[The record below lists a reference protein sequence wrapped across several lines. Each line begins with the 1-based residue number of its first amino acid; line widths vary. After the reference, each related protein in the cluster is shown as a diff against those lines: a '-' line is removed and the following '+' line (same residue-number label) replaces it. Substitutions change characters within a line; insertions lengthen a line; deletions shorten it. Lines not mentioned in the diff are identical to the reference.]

1 MDSDVD
7 VSRWVLE
14 LLIRDREKECIAKRV
29 LAVAPFSDQD
39 YRLKKT
45 VLLRTIECDVYDALV
60 SETMLETLEMIE
72 DLDLTQGIATT
83 DSMKAAYF
91 AVATECTVK
100 FLVGLMGKPSGKY
113 LEAVD
118 RIWRGRVGALERSET
133 SQLISAE
140 LRQRMDEVEAGVW
153 DLRVSKKLSRMN
165 TRNDALRL
173 VAVYVKEALAL
184 MGPPFITWAVRLN
197 VPKEVADLEGDQ
209 IAVAKEAN
217 VGGGPEAEA
226 QTKNGAN
233 VGDRSELE
241 AQTENGANAGDG
253 SELEAQMANAADVG
267 GESEL
272 EAQMENGANVGE
284 WGNVQMASGTNAVD
298 GSELEKEVVNE
309 TNAGDGSQ
317 LELQNTNGTNA
328 AGESVLEVQ
337 MVSGANVGDGSELEA
352 HTVNAT
358 NVGSESELEA
368 QLVNGTNLGD
378 GCELQA
384 QRVNEANGSCGFE
397 SGPQPMTGVQ
407 LREVGARRMPPTMS
421 RDLVL
426 NEMDSGFTNREVLRF
441 GDDQVHATGV
451 GLPST
456 NRELVLSLDPT
467 TKDKEIQRST
477 GLRYK
482 HLAHRRTRGPVRIR
496 DAEDMG
502 TDLSNSKYDSLSTPE
517 VSNAQEALRS
527 SILELQAVVTD
538 PLPDALRVAE
548 TIRLDLAMKSVNAG
562 AENLSVEKGAGP
574 VQSHNDNL
582 GNMSVPQSSGKEKDV
597 PTPPVNQGKGTE
609 SVQTDDANLGNP
621 SSSNKNN
628 APRPMTDPLPDALR
642 VAETI
647 RLDLA
652 KKSVNVGAE
661 NLSVEIGAGPVQSHN
676 DNLGNVSV
684 SQSSRKEKDVPN
696 PPVNQGKGT
705 ESVQTD
711 DVNLGNPSSS
721 NKNNAPRPSLMER
734 NTTAHTYEWDDSIDT
749 SQGAMKDPGRLYL
762 PSPKRNAVSPL
773 KKYENKRF
781 TKRRKAKRW
790 SLLEEDTLRT
800 GVQKYGA
807 GNWKFILNSYREIFE
822 ERTEVDL
829 KDKWRNM
836 TR

>member
-60 SETMLETLEMIE
+60 TETMLETLEMIE
-72 DLDLTQGIATT
+72 DLDISQGIATT
-83 DSMKAAYF
+83 DSMKAAYL

-272 EAQMENGANVGE
+272 EAQMETGANVGGE
-284 WGNVQMASGTNAVD
+284 SELEAQMENGGNVQMASGTNAVD

-317 LELQNTNGTNA
+317 LEVQTTNGTNA
-328 AGESVLEVQ
+328 AGESV
-337 MVSGANVGDGSELEA
+337 
-352 HTVNAT
+352 
-358 NVGSESELEA
+358 LEA

-426 NEMDSGFTNREVLRF
+426 NERDSGFTNREVLRF
-441 GDDQVHATGV
+441 GDDQVHEIGV

-467 TKDKEIQRST
+467 TKDKEIQRSA

-496 DAEDMG
+496 DAEDLG

-609 SVQTDDANLGNP
+609 SVQADDANVGNP

-628 APRPMTDPLPDALR
+628 APRPMTDPLLDALQ

-652 KKSVNVGAE
+652 MKSVNVGAE

-676 DNLGNVSV
+676 DNLGKVSFP
-684 SQSSRKEKDVPN
+684 QSSGKEKDVPN

-734 NTTAHTYEWDDSIDT
+734 NITAHTYEWDDSIDT
-749 SQGAMKDPGRLYL
+749 SQGAMKDPGRLHL

>member
-72 DLDLTQGIATT
+72 DLDLSQGIATT
-83 DSMKAAYF
+83 DSMKAAYL

-272 EAQMENGANVGE
+272 EAQMENGANVGGE
-284 WGNVQMASGTNAVD
+284 SELEAQMENGDNVQMASGTNAVD

-317 LELQNTNGTNA
+317 LELQTTNGTNA
-328 AGESVLEVQ
+328 AVESVLEVQ
-337 MVSGANVGDGSELEA
+337 M
-352 HTVNAT
+352 
-358 NVGSESELEA
+358 
-368 QLVNGTNLGD
+368 
-378 GCELQA
+378 A
-384 QRVNEANGSCGFE
+384 QRVNEASGSCGFE

-441 GDDQVHATGV
+441 GDDQVHDTGV

-496 DAEDMG
+496 DAEDLG

-652 KKSVNVGAE
+652 MKSVNVGAE

-684 SQSSRKEKDVPN
+684 PQSSGKEKDVPN

>member
-60 SETMLETLEMIE
+60 TETMLETLEMIE
-72 DLDLTQGIATT
+72 DLDLSQGIATT
-83 DSMKAAYF
+83 DSMKAAYL

-118 RIWRGRVGALERSET
+118 RIWRGRVGALQRSET

-209 IAVAKEAN
+209 IAVAKEAT

-272 EAQMENGANVGE
+272 EAKMENGANVGGE
-284 WGNVQMASGTNAVD
+284 SELEAQMDNGANVQMASGTNAVD

-317 LELQNTNGTNA
+317 LEVQTTNGTNA
-328 AGESVLEVQ
+328 AGESVLEAQ
-337 MVSGANVGDGSELEA
+337 M
-352 HTVNAT
+352 
-358 NVGSESELEA
+358 
-368 QLVNGTNLGD
+368 
-378 GCELQA
+378 A
-384 QRVNEANGSCGFE
+384 QRVNEANGSCRFE
-397 SGPQPMTGVQ
+397 LGPQPMTGVQ
-407 LREVGARRMPPTMS
+407 LQEVRARRMPPTMS

-441 GDDQVHATGV
+441 SDDQVHETGV

-456 NRELVLSLDPT
+456 NRELVLSFDPT

-496 DAEDMG
+496 DTEDLG

-548 TIRLDLAMKSVNAG
+548 TIRLDLAMKSVNVG

-597 PTPPVNQGKGTE
+597 PTPPANQGKGTE

-652 KKSVNVGAE
+652 MKSVNVGAE

-684 SQSSRKEKDVPN
+684 PQSSGKEKDVPN

-711 DVNLGNPSSS
+711 DVNLGNPSCS

-749 SQGAMKDPGRLYL
+749 SQGAMKDPGRLHL

>member
-39 YRLKKT
+39 CRLKKT

-60 SETMLETLEMIE
+60 TETMLETLEMIE
-72 DLDLTQGIATT
+72 DLDLSQGIATT
-83 DSMKAAYF
+83 DSMKAAYL

-100 FLVGLMGKPSGKY
+100 FLAGLMGKPSGKY

-226 QTKNGAN
+226 QIKNGAN
-233 VGDRSELE
+233 
-241 AQTENGANAGDG
+241 
-253 SELEAQMANAADVG
+253 VG

-272 EAQMENGANVGE
+272 EAQMENGD
-284 WGNVQMASGTNAVD
+284 NVQMASGTNAAD

-317 LELQNTNGTNA
+317 LEVQTTNVTNA
-328 AGESVLEVQ
+328 AGESV
-337 MVSGANVGDGSELEA
+337 
-352 HTVNAT
+352 
-358 NVGSESELEA
+358 LEA

-378 GCELQA
+378 GCELQV
-384 QRVNEANGSCGFE
+384 QGVNEANGSCGFE

-426 NEMDSGFTNREVLRF
+426 NEMDSGFTNRDVLRF
-441 GDDQVHATGV
+441 GDDQVHETGV

-456 NRELVLSLDPT
+456 NRELVFSLDPT

-496 DAEDMG
+496 DAEDLG
-502 TDLSNSKYDSLSTPE
+502 RDLSNSKYDSLSTPE

-548 TIRLDLAMKSVNAG
+548 TIRLDLAMKSVNVG

-628 APRPMTDPLPDALR
+628 APQPMTDPLPDALR

-652 KKSVNVGAE
+652 MKSVNVGAE
-661 NLSVEIGAGPVQSHN
+661 NLSVEIGARPVQSHN
-676 DNLGNVSV
+676 DNLGNVSIP
-684 SQSSRKEKDVPN
+684 QSSGKEKDVPN

-749 SQGAMKDPGRLYL
+749 SQGAMKDPGRLHL

>member
-60 SETMLETLEMIE
+60 TETMLETLEMIE
-72 DLDLTQGIATT
+72 DLDISQGIATT
-83 DSMKAAYF
+83 DSMKAAYL
-91 AVATECTVK
+91 ALATECTVK

-272 EAQMENGANVGE
+272 EAQMETGANVGGE
-284 WGNVQMASGTNAVD
+284 SELEAQMENGGNVQMASGTNAVD

-317 LELQNTNGTNA
+317 LE
-328 AGESVLEVQ
+328 VQ
-337 MVSGANVGDGSELEA
+337 
-352 HTVNAT
+352 TT
-358 NVGSESELEA
+358 
-368 QLVNGTNLGD
+368 NGTNLGD

-384 QRVNEANGSCGFE
+384 QRVNEANASCGFE

-441 GDDQVHATGV
+441 GDDQVHETGG

-496 DAEDMG
+496 DAEDLG

-548 TIRLDLAMKSVNAG
+548 TIRLDLAMKSVNVG
-562 AENLSVEKGAGP
+562 AENLSVEKGVGP

-597 PTPPVNQGKGTE
+597 LTPPVNQGKGTE
-609 SVQTDDANLGNP
+609 SVQADDANLGNP
-621 SSSNKNN
+621 SSSNKNI

-652 KKSVNVGAE
+652 MKSVNVGAE

-676 DNLGNVSV
+676 DNLGNVSFP
-684 SQSSRKEKDVPN
+684 QSSGKEKDVPN

-721 NKNNAPRPSLMER
+721 NKINAPRPSLMER
-734 NTTAHTYEWDDSIDT
+734 NITAHTYEWDDSIDT
-749 SQGAMKDPGRLYL
+749 SQGAMKDPGRLHL

>member
-60 SETMLETLEMIE
+60 TETMLETLEMIE
-72 DLDLTQGIATT
+72 DLDISQGIATT
-83 DSMKAAYF
+83 DSMKAAYL

-100 FLVGLMGKPSGKY
+100 FLAGLMGKPSGKY

-226 QTKNGAN
+226 QIKNGAS

-272 EAQMENGANVGE
+272 EAQMENGANVGGE
-284 WGNVQMASGTNAVD
+284 SELEAQMENGDNVQMASGTNAVD

-317 LELQNTNGTNA
+317 LEVQTTNVTNA
-328 AGESVLEVQ
+328 AGESV
-337 MVSGANVGDGSELEA
+337 
-352 HTVNAT
+352 
-358 NVGSESELEA
+358 LEA

-378 GCELQA
+378 GCELQV
-384 QRVNEANGSCGFE
+384 QGVNEANGSCGFE

-407 LREVGARRMPPTMS
+407 MREVGARRMPPTMS

-426 NEMDSGFTNREVLRF
+426 NEMDSGFTNRDVLRF
-441 GDDQVHATGV
+441 GDDQVHETGV

-456 NRELVLSLDPT
+456 NRELVFSLDPT
-467 TKDKEIQRST
+467 TKDK
-477 GLRYK
+477 
-482 HLAHRRTRGPVRIR
+482 
-496 DAEDMG
+496 G
-502 TDLSNSKYDSLSTPE
+502 T
-517 VSNAQEALRS
+517 
-527 SILELQAVVTD
+527 
-538 PLPDALRVAE
+538 
-548 TIRLDLAMKSVNAG
+548 
-562 AENLSVEKGAGP
+562 
-574 VQSHNDNL
+574 
-582 GNMSVPQSSGKEKDV
+582 
-597 PTPPVNQGKGTE
+597 
-609 SVQTDDANLGNP
+609 
-621 SSSNKNN
+621 
-628 APRPMTDPLPDALR
+628 
-642 VAETI
+642 
-647 RLDLA
+647 
-652 KKSVNVGAE
+652 
-661 NLSVEIGAGPVQSHN
+661 
-676 DNLGNVSV
+676 
-684 SQSSRKEKDVPN
+684 
-696 PPVNQGKGT
+696 
-705 ESVQTD
+705 
-711 DVNLGNPSSS
+711 
-721 NKNNAPRPSLMER
+721 
-734 NTTAHTYEWDDSIDT
+734 
-749 SQGAMKDPGRLYL
+749 
-762 PSPKRNAVSPL
+762 
-773 KKYENKRF
+773 F
-781 TKRRKAKRW
+781 
-790 SLLEEDTLRT
+790 
-800 GVQKYGA
+800 
-807 GNWKFILNSYREIFE
+807 FC
-822 ERTEVDL
+822 
-829 KDKWRNM
+829 
-836 TR
+836 

>member
-60 SETMLETLEMIE
+60 TETMLETLEMIE
-72 DLDLTQGIATT
+72 DLDISQGIATT
-83 DSMKAAYF
+83 DSMRAAYL
-91 AVATECTVK
+91 ALATECTVK

-272 EAQMENGANVGE
+272 EAQMETGANVGGE
-284 WGNVQMASGTNAVD
+284 SELEAQMENGGNVQMASGTNAVD

-317 LELQNTNGTNA
+317 LEVQTTNGTNA
-328 AGESVLEVQ
+328 AGESV
-337 MVSGANVGDGSELEA
+337 
-352 HTVNAT
+352 
-358 NVGSESELEA
+358 LEA

-441 GDDQVHATGV
+441 GDDQVHETGV

-496 DAEDMG
+496 DAEDLG

-548 TIRLDLAMKSVNAG
+548 TIRLDLAMKSVNVG
-562 AENLSVEKGAGP
+562 AENLSVEKGVGP

-597 PTPPVNQGKGTE
+597 PTPPPVNQGKGTE
-609 SVQTDDANLGNP
+609 SVQADDANLGNP

-652 KKSVNVGAE
+652 MKSVNVGAE

-676 DNLGNVSV
+676 DNLGNVSFP
-684 SQSSRKEKDVPN
+684 QSSGKEKDVPN

-734 NTTAHTYEWDDSIDT
+734 NITAHTYEWDDSIDT
-749 SQGAMKDPGRLYL
+749 SQGAMKDPGRLHL

>member
-118 RIWRGRVGALERSET
+118 RIWRGRVGSLERSET

-272 EAQMENGANVGE
+272 EAQMENGANVGGE
-284 WGNVQMASGTNAVD
+284 SELEAQMENGGNVQMASGTNAVD

-317 LELQNTNGTNA
+317 LELQTTNGTNA

-337 MVSGANVGDGSELEA
+337 M
-352 HTVNAT
+352 
-358 NVGSESELEA
+358 
-368 QLVNGTNLGD
+368 
-378 GCELQA
+378 A

-467 TKDKEIQRST
+467 AKDKEIQRST

-482 HLAHRRTRGPVRIR
+482 HLAHRHTRGPVRIR

-684 SQSSRKEKDVPN
+684 PQSSGKEKDVPN

>member
-60 SETMLETLEMIE
+60 TETMLETLEMIE
-72 DLDLTQGIATT
+72 DLDLSQGIATT
-83 DSMKAAYF
+83 DSMKAAYL

-272 EAQMENGANVGE
+272 EAQMENGANV
-284 WGNVQMASGTNAVD
+284 QMASGTNAVD

-309 TNAGDGSQ
+309 TNAGDESQ
-317 LELQNTNGTNA
+317 LEVQTTNGTNA
-328 AGESVLEVQ
+328 AGESVLEAQ
-337 MVSGANVGDGSELEA
+337 M
-352 HTVNAT
+352 
-358 NVGSESELEA
+358 
-368 QLVNGTNLGD
+368 
-378 GCELQA
+378 A
-384 QRVNEANGSCGFE
+384 QRVNEANGSCRFE
-397 SGPQPMTGVQ
+397 LGPQPMTGVQ
-407 LREVGARRMPPTMS
+407 LQEVGARRMPPTMS

-441 GDDQVHATGV
+441 GDDQVHETGV

-456 NRELVLSLDPT
+456 NRELVLSFDPT

-496 DAEDMG
+496 DAEDLG

-548 TIRLDLAMKSVNAG
+548 TIRLDLAMKSVNVG

-597 PTPPVNQGKGTE
+597 PTRPANQGKGTE

-642 VAETI
+642 VGETI

-652 KKSVNVGAE
+652 MKSVNVGAE

-684 SQSSRKEKDVPN
+684 PQSSGKEKDVPN

-749 SQGAMKDPGRLYL
+749 SQGAMKDPGRLHL

-807 GNWKFILNSYREIFE
+807 GNWKFILNSYHEIFE